1 MKLENFVY
9 IFIFVILN
17 CITKITFAGVKT
29 VNNQYDDN
37 ILNRIKNDTHMCI
50 SEDIFEHKQLRNC
63 VISMPSDV
71 NIGSEDPLV
80 LLCMSL
86 YDSFLRLCEEPLKN
100 KLKEKIPDL
109 KQFSSLV
116 DSQRNQ
122 TVHKFCPEVKENENL
137 VIRNES
143 FNKTAPWIN
152 VFISSIKDKEACSRI
167 CATVDGKSLQ
177 PLCYLIVWG
186 NKFYAENKNTD
197 NVLQASANKIDNVQ
211 QSNEEPADVQIPQR
225 VKEAP
230 GPDPNKQTI
239 SGTSDSSSTVADT
252 NTVSN
257 SRQSKPEPQP
267 GNVESEGN
275 SRVMPPD
282 PKNIPPVGKNNKP
295 QPGNIE
301 SEANSHVMPS
311 NSQQSKPEPQP
322 ENTESE
328 GNSHVMPPDP
338 KNIPPVGK
346 YNVHETHELAQEN
359 KKNKKPAAN
368 NNGPPP
374 VAEGVNDG
382 PIKGGNEDKKTG
394 VETKVNTDLDHAEP
408 EKEAPKETPE
418 LNVPETGIIDKPS
431 VDKPAS
437 TRLDNIEGNVKDAN
451 DEDMGL
457 SNEEENNENG
467 GEVIPDE
474 NAGIPD
480 ENAGADGLER
490 DEESDDVKIPNGIK
504 EPPVPVENENKQTFK
519 EPAAQAGTKTD
530 IEGKVIMHFDPF
542 VEAEESHFF
551 TYFISMAVL
560 SIIAYLVFHNK
571 KKLVALAVEG
581 RRTRSTTRRRPN
593 TASYSKLDCNLEEA
607 MVSNTTASVTH
618 VLY

>member
-17 CITKITFAGVKT
+17 CITKITFADMKT
-29 VNNQYDDN
+29 VHNQYDDN

-63 VISMPSDV
+63 VISMPSDA

-143 FNKTAPWIN
+143 FNKTALWIN
-152 VFISSIKDKEACSRI
+152 AFISSIKDKDACSRI
-167 CATVDGKSLQ
+167 CSTVDGKSLQ

-186 NKFYAENKNTD
+186 NKFYAENRNTA
-197 NVLQASANKIDNVQ
+197 NVGLLQASANKIDNVQ

-225 VKEAP
+225 VKEAT
-230 GPDPNKQTI
+230 GPDPNKETI

-301 SEANSHVMPS
+301 SE
-311 NSQQSKPEPQP
+311 
-322 ENTESE
+322 

-338 KNIPPVGK
+338 KNIPPVEK

-368 NNGPPP
+368 NNGPPL
-374 VAEGVNDG
+374 VAEEVNDG

-408 EKEAPKETPE
+408 EKEAPKEKPE
-418 LNVPETGIIDKPS
+418 LNVLENGIIDKPS
-431 VDKPAS
+431 VIPAS

-467 GEVIPDE
+467 GEV
-474 NAGIPD
+474 IPD

-519 EPAAQAGTKTD
+519 EPAAQAGTNTVGVTG
-530 IEGKVIMHFDPF
+530 IEGKVFVRFDPF